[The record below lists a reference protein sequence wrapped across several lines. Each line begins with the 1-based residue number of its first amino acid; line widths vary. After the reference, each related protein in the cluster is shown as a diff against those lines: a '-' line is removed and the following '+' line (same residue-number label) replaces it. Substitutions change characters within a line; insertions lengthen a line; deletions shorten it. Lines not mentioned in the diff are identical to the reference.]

1 MTTLLPMGH
10 QAYSLKH
17 GRTRPRVFDMS
28 DAGTG
33 KTAVRIWAFAER
45 RKKSGGCMLVLGV
58 RSTLRSVWAADVAKF
73 APHLTTSLC
82 PAEKREAGFAVEADI
97 YITNHDAVKWLAKQ
111 PAKFFAKFDDLVVDE
126 SPAYKHYNSQRS
138 RAVLKIV
145 KHFEHRALLTA
156 TPNSNTIVDVWHQ
169 ALLLD
174 DGARLGRLFHPF
186 RQSVATPTQ
195 VGSKANMIQ
204 WVDKEGAEEAVFG
217 LLADIT
223 VRHRL
228 DDCADI
234 PENHQYPL
242 TWDMPLAQK
251 KAYLEVEMT
260 QLLDLGKAGKM
271 TAINAAAVATKLLQ
285 VASGAVYTGSDK
297 YHVVDTSRYE
307 MILDLVVSRVHP
319 LVLFQWKHQRDLLV
333 IEAEKRSLKYA
344 VFDGGTSDN
353 DRAAIVTR
361 YQQGIYDVLFAHPKT
376 VGHGQTLTRG
386 TSTIWAS
393 PTHDLEMAVQASS
406 RQRRIGQTKKTET
419 IIIVAEGTLDEWA
432 YQNMLN
438 KGARMSNLLDLF
450 ASMTPKIAA
459 KPAGKK
465 PTTKRAALI

>member
-1 MTTLLPMGH
+1 MTVYKPMGH

-17 GRTRPRVFDMS
+17 ARKQPRVFDTS

-33 KTAVRIWAFAER
+33 KTAVCIWAFAER
-45 RKKSGGCMLVLGV
+45 RKKGGGCALVLGV
-58 RSTLRSVWAADVAKF
+58 RSTLRSVWASDVAKF
-73 APHLTTSLC
+73 APHLTVSLC
-82 PAEKREAGFAVEADI
+82 PAEKREAGFAADADI
-97 YITNHDAVKWLAKQ
+97 YVTNHDAVKWLAKQ
-111 PAKFFAKFDDLVVDE
+111 PASFFKKFDDLVIDE
-126 SPAYKHYNSQRS
+126 SPAFKHYSSQRS
-138 RAVLKIV
+138 RAMLKIV
-145 KHFEHRALLTA
+145 KHFKYRRLLTA

-186 RQSVATPTQ
+186 RQSVATPKQ
-195 VGSKANMIQ
+195 VGSKANMIS

-223 VRHRL
+223 VRHKL

-242 TWDMPLAQK
+242 VWDMTTPLK
-251 KAYLEVEMT
+251 RAYLEIETT
-260 QLLDLGKAGKM
+260 QMLDLGKAGKM

-285 VASGAVYTGSDK
+285 VASGAVYTGGGE
-297 YHVVDTSRYE
+297 YRVIDTGRYE
-307 MILDLVVSRVHP
+307 MILDLVESRVHP

-333 IEAEKRSLKYA
+333 AEAEKRGMTYA
-344 VFDGGTSDN
+344 VFDGETSDSE
-353 DRAAIVTR
+353 RASIVAH
-361 YQQGIYDVLFAHPKT
+361 YQQGHYDCLFAHPKT

-419 IIIVAEGTLDEWA
+419 IIAVAEGTLDEWA
-432 YQNMLN
+432 YENMLN
-438 KGARMSNLLDLF
+438 KGARMNNLLDLF
-450 ASMTPKIAA
+450 ASMTPKIVA
-459 KPAGKK
+459 KPAAKK
-465 PTTKRAALI
+465 SARVKAVPA